1 MSVVVPTTFEQRQK
15 RRILFRTNFSLSFAS
30 WDTDRHCRQRDYHG
44 ARLFFRFPPKVRK
57 VEEVNGKR
65 AGVNNI
71 DIEIIRYSPNKTA
84 PGRIINRSTRHR

>member
-30 WDTDRHCRQRDYHG
+30 WDTDRQRDYHG
-44 ARLFFRFPPKVRK
+44 ARLFYRFPPKVRK

-84 PGRIINRSTRHR
+84 PGRIINRSKRHR